1 MASSIIA
8 TTIDETFPVA
18 GIDNDSQGFRDN
30 FTIIKDNFTYAK
42 SEIEALQD
50 NTAKVN
56 TDNSFDN
63 NTISLANLKESTK
76 EFNDSAT
83 GGSGDITLSFS
94 GGHFYAID
102 DVASGTMTITLDDWP
117 NTDQYAE
124 IIIELKPATSDP
136 TNVTFAS
143 KNPSGTASIYNV
155 DDNAAWSGRT
165 ITLDNATSVKD
176 VVKAWTYNGGLSV
189 YFNYIGRFSVS
200 A

>member
-18 GIDNDSQGFRDN
+18 GVDNDSQGFRDN
-30 FTIIKDNFTYAK
+30 FIIIKDNFTYAK
-42 SEIEALQD
+42 TEIEDLQN

-63 NTISLANLKESTK
+63 NTISLANFKEVTQ

-83 GGSGDITLSFS
+83 GGSGDITLSFTS
-94 GGHFYAID
+94 GHFYAID
-102 DVASGTMTITLDDWP
+102 DVAAGSITITLDDWP
-117 NTDQYAE
+117 DTDSYAE
-124 IIIELKPATSDP
+124 IIIEVKPSTSDP

-143 KNPSGTASIYNV
+143 KNPSGTASTYNV
-155 DDNAAWSGRT
+155 DSNAIWSGRT
-165 ITLDNATSVKD
+165 ITLDTATSVKD
-176 VVKAWTYNGGLSV
+176 VVKAWTYNGGISV
-189 YFNYIGRFSVS
+189 YFSYIGRFSVS